1 MLLGNVDS
9 ATDSG
14 WINALIDSAGL
25 GTVPLA
31 TVFECYSEIS
41 VMGKMAI
48 EVMFFDPNGKVSKV
62 IAHYN

>member
-9 ATDSG
+9 ATGSG
-14 WINALIDSAGL
+14 WTNALIDSAGL

-41 VMGKMAI
+41 VMGKMAKRLQYY
-48 EVMFFDPNGKVSKV
+48 GL
-62 IAHYN
+62 